1 MSREHQVKVLTAAT
15 AKSYAA
21 GNTYLEFDLLE
32 SLQKPDV
39 FKVLTKNEP
48 TCVKKRGIVL
58 GQAFKINA
66 STSVNIP
73 ELMTE
78 RLDLLGPI
86 ALSREETIKFL
97 VRLGTSEISRVNL
110 KRDAAYDF
118 MKLFNEGQITD
129 EYIEETA
136 RSMGYDEV
144 RLENI
149 HIEVSYY
156 DSLKPEYINT
166 GNKHGVRINRI
177 LINTMK
183 SMELISF
190 TSISSSSEIEECA
203 ERGGV
208 LCIHSKVLNLIVG
221 DAGISV
227 DDERISSVL
236 IRRNIDGLMNMLKDT
251 MGLRTDTPAHFCDT
265 KDERRGFRKD
275 DVAYADELEA
285 IFSLE
290 KSSSIKLNIELRDSG
305 IYFDIFKPNIEGWSA
320 SNMSEAYG
328 AYADHCDWDDSEE
341 KTKIVASCIDRF
353 RLAIRILADE
363 CIKLKEYISE
373 STGFLSSNDSAS
385 ITCGK
390 ESESRRAGSSIRMS
404 IRQDGDISSSD
415 IMDLIGKVDGRIK
428 VLPGS
433 RVVPRLDKNEFTLTD
448 DSGTREVKTLA
459 TINAANIAEFIGREI
474 HLEGVDPL
482 SIPPGAMSRLIENIR
497 GRSEIRLKTR
507 RFNSDE
513 RAQIKISFCDFSAIP
528 DHIFE
533 EMFSSMC
540 GIEFVDSRPVY
551 NSALRRV
558 RYDGGASTILL
569 PATDDITCVL
579 RVPDTCVVSSKWSNN
594 LAYIYS
600 ITRGDIMNAASI
612 KELGANTVDPRVIS
626 DNTPPC
632 RYFDL
637 RLGWLLLGYDK
648 EGIPIYSACGDRGR
662 MSDLIKTGVE
672 NKNAKFSGETRIG
685 RRKSTVGLSSLSL
698 VIIGLKAEDNPTR
711 LEYLRLAGTTSLSLK
726 ELSSIVAEGLKTL

>member
-1 MSREHQVKVLTAAT
+1 MSRENQVKVLTAET

-21 GNTYLEFDLLE
+21 GNTYLEFDRLE

-39 FKVLTKNEP
+39 FKVLTKNEA

-58 GQAFKINA
+58 GQVFKINA
-66 STSVNIP
+66 STSVHVP

-78 RLDLLGPI
+78 RLELLGPI

-97 VRLGTSEISRVNL
+97 VRLGNSEISCVNF
-110 KRDAAYDF
+110 KRDAAYDI

-136 RSMGYDEV
+136 RSMGYPEV

-156 DSLKPEYINT
+156 DSLKPEWINT
-166 GNKHGVRINRI
+166 GNKHGIRVNRI
-177 LINTMK
+177 LIHAMRA
-183 SMELISF
+183 MELISF
-190 TSISSSSEIEECA
+190 TSISSSSEIEECI

-208 LCIHSKVLNLIVG
+208 LCINSKVLNLIVG

-236 IRRNIDGLMNMLKDT
+236 IRKNIDGLMNMLKET
-251 MGLRTDTPAHFCDT
+251 MGLRTDTPAHFCDV

-275 DVAYADELEA
+275 NVTYADELEA
-285 IFSLE
+285 VFSIE
-290 KSSSIKLNIELRDSG
+290 KSSSIKLNIELKDSG
-305 IYFDIFKPNIEGWSA
+305 VYFDIFKPNIEGWSA

-328 AYADHCDWDDSEE
+328 TYADHCDWDDKEDR
-341 KTKIVASCIDRF
+341 TKIVASCIDRF

-373 STGFLSSNDSAS
+373 AAGLLSSSDSSS

-390 ESESRRAGSSIRMS
+390 ESESRKAGSNIRLS

-415 IMDLIGKVDGRIK
+415 IMGLIGKVDGRIK

-433 RVVPRLDKNEFTLTD
+433 RVVPRLNKNEFTLTD

-459 TINAANIAEFIGREI
+459 TINAANIAEFSGREI

-482 SIPPGAMSRLIENIR
+482 SIPPGAMSRLIENVR
-497 GRSEIRLKTR
+497 GRTDIRLKTR

-558 RYDGGASTILL
+558 RYNGAPTMFL

-600 ITRGDIMNAASI
+600 ITRGDILQASSN
-612 KELGANTVDPRVIS
+612 KYLGANTVDPRVIS

-637 RLGWLLLGYDK
+637 RVNWLLLGYDK

-698 VIIGLKAEDNPTR
+698 VIIGLKKEDNPTR
-711 LEYLRLAGTTSLSLK
+711 LEYLRLADTTSLSLK
-726 ELSSIVAEGLKTL
+726 ELSSIVEKGLKTL

>member
-1 MSREHQVKVLTAAT
+1 MSRENQVKVLTAAT

-21 GNTYLEFDLLE
+21 GSTYLEFDRLA

-39 FKVLTKNEP
+39 LKVLTKNEP

-58 GQAFKINA
+58 GQFFKINA
-66 STSVNIP
+66 ATSVHVP

-78 RLDLLGPI
+78 RLELLGPI

-97 VRLGTSEISRVNL
+97 IRLGNSEISRVSF
-110 KRDAAYDF
+110 KRDAAYDI
-118 MKLFNEGQITD
+118 MKLFNDRQITD

-136 RSMGYDEV
+136 RSMGYPEV

-156 DSLKPEYINT
+156 DSLKPEWINT
-166 GNKHGVRINRI
+166 GNKHGIRVNRI
-177 LINTMK
+177 LIHAMRA
-183 SMELISF
+183 MELISF
-190 TSISSSSEIEECA
+190 TSISSSSEIEECI

-208 LCIHSKVLNLIVG
+208 LCINSKVLNLIVG
-221 DAGISV
+221 DTGISV

-236 IRRNIDGLMNMLKDT
+236 IRKNLDGLMNMLKET
-251 MGLRTDTPAHFCDT
+251 MGLRTDTPAHFCDV

-275 DVAYADELEA
+275 NVTYADELEA
-285 IFSLE
+285 VFSIE
-290 KSSSIKLNIELRDSG
+290 KSSSIKLNIELKDSG
-305 IYFDIFKPNIEGWSA
+305 VYFDIFKPNIEGWSA

-328 AYADHCDWDDSEE
+328 TYADHCEWDDKEDR
-341 KTKIVASCIDRF
+341 TKIVASCIDRF

-373 STGFLSSNDSAS
+373 AAGLLSSSDSSS

-390 ESESRRAGSSIRMS
+390 ESESRRAGSNIRLS

-415 IMDLIGKVDGRIK
+415 TMGLIGKVDGRIK

-433 RVVPRLDKNEFTLTD
+433 RVVPRLNKNEFTLTD

-459 TINAANIAEFIGREI
+459 TINAANIAEFSGREI

-482 SIPPGAMSRLIENIR
+482 SIPPGAMSRLIENVR
-497 GRSEIRLKTR
+497 GRTDIRLKTR

-558 RYDGGASTILL
+558 RYNGAPTMFL

-600 ITRGDIMNAASI
+600 ITVGDIMHASSI
-612 KELGANTVDPRVIS
+612 KYLGANTVDPRVIS

-637 RLGWLLLGYDK
+637 RNGWLLLGYDK
-648 EGIPIYSACGDRGR
+648 EGIPIYSACIDRGR
-662 MSDLIKTGVE
+662 MSNLIKAGVE

-698 VIIGLKAEDNPTR
+698 VIIGLKKEDNPTR
-711 LEYLRLAGTTSLSLK
+711 LEYLRVAGTTSVSLK
-726 ELSSIVAEGLKTL
+726 ELSSIVEKELKTL